1 MQQSPQQSDPQPPE
15 QQPTNENG
23 WDGLLRTFGLDG
35 MGGVARNLGYVVSM
49 LPDVLLGLF
58 TGNTKSFGVKESL
71 LPIASILLG
80 MFVRNPLLKMV
91 LIGMGGLNLLNK
103 AGQEALDQ
111 QEETPARRLYKPYP
125 DEPLNARLANPI
137 LQGDNLFMDIDGVPC
152 SVLLPHQAAEACRQ
166 EALPLN
172 TLANA
177 VLAKHEET
185 RLLAQ
190 ENYQAS
196 ERALEE
202 SRERTLG
209 IK

>member
-1 MQQSPQQSDPQPPE
+1 
-15 QQPTNENG
+15 
-23 WDGLLRTFGLDG
+23 
-35 MGGVARNLGYVVSM
+35 
-49 LPDVLLGLF
+49 
-58 TGNTKSFGVKESL
+58 
-71 LPIASILLG
+71 
-80 MFVRNPLLKMV
+80 
-91 LIGMGGLNLLNK
+91 
-103 AGQEALDQ
+103 
-111 QEETPARRLYKPYP
+111 
-125 DEPLNARLANPI
+125 
-137 LQGDNLFMDIDGVPC
+137 MDIDGVPC